1 MNENDQISNSSNSST
16 SRYLLY
22 GMPRLGAALVL
33 GIEGWAVF
41 ALYTIGYGVAPFL
54 VAFALAMGYLSIA
67 ASQFLLGWLSDSKY
81 TRWGRRKPYLLIF
94 SPLLGISFILL
105 LIPALVLPDLNDKY
119 TLFLWLLVWD
129 IVFRFSYGVTTPY
142 QSWTAEQFNVTER
155 PKVSQFQNIFAFIGN
170 GTMAVV
176 TLLVLTGVFEKV
188 SKSPN
193 VIPIE
198 FIVPIAI
205 FAILF
210 VVLFYLIVFL
220 MPTEPNFKIDSSL
233 TTNLKKIIKN
243 KTFMKVVLMQGIT
256 SIALAI
262 TTRIMLYYTEV
273 VLDLTGSDYIAIAAF
288 LLIGIFAFLYLWRKS
303 IQKKGKKQT
312 LLNILLLGILFL
324 PITLF
329 GLLPIVSNLIF
340 GAIFIVGIAAI
351 LGGWFLF
358 PYIMYADLAE
368 DDEKTTGELKAGL
381 YTGFPSIILNLFQA
395 FGLLVIGIVLSL
407 PPMGGLGYSI
417 GLVIW
422 GPICS
427 IVLIITW
434 LYTKKYVVLDF
445 EWENK

>member
-1 MNENDQISNSSNSST
+1 MNENDRSSKSSNSST

-33 GIEGWAVF
+33 GTEGWAVF

-54 VAFALAMGYLSIA
+54 VAFALAMGYLSVA

-81 TRWGRRKPYLLIF
+81 TRWGRRKPYLIIF
-94 SPLLGISFILL
+94 SPLLGISFILV
-105 LIPALVLPDLNDKY
+105 LIPALVLPDLNDKNS
-119 TLFLWLLVWD
+119 LFLWLLVWD
-129 IVFRFSYGVTTPY
+129 VVFRFSYGVTTPY

-176 TLLVLTGVFEKV
+176 TLLVLTGVFDKV

-198 FIVPIAI
+198 FIVPIVI
-205 FAILF
+205 FAILS

-220 MPTEPNFKIDSSL
+220 MPTEPNFKIDSSVI
-233 TTNLKKIIKN
+233 TNLKRIVKN

-256 SIALAI
+256 SIALSI
-262 TTRIMLYYTEV
+262 TVRIMLYYTEV
-273 VLDLTGSDYIAIAAF
+273 VLDLTGSDYIVIAGF

-312 LLNILLLGILFL
+312 LLNILLFGILFL

-329 GLLPIVSNLIF
+329 GLLPIVSNIIF
-340 GAIFIVGIAAI
+340 GAIFILGVAAI

-427 IVLIITW
+427 IVLICAW

-445 EWENK
+445 EWEKK